1 MAGKMGIFGMIV
13 VDTKPVYEGITNN
26 TFMLSINPKANSTD
40 QKIARAFMSY
50 LLTAPVAQK
59 YAVGTS
65 QHVSVVNVEYAENVD
80 LLNTSPIMGKKLVL
94 APRFLFTNGAVA
106 TPVELALMAI
116 GSGKDVSTVLA
127 DTAKQIKT
135 ALGI

>member
-1 MAGKMGIFGMIV
+1 
-13 VDTKPVYEGITNN
+13 
-26 TFMLSINPKANSTD
+26 MLSINPKSNSTD
-40 QKIARAFMSY
+40 QKIARSFMSY

-65 QHVSVVNVEYAENVD
+65 QHVSVINVDYAANVD
-80 LLNTSPIMGKKLVL
+80 LLNTSVIMGKKLVL

-116 GSGKDVSTVLA
+116 GSGKDVSATLA
-127 DTAKQIKT
+127 DAAKQIKT
-135 ALGI
+135 ALGV

>member
-1 MAGKMGIFGMIV
+1 
-13 VDTKPVYEGITNN
+13 
-26 TFMLSINPKANSTD
+26 
-40 QKIARAFMSY
+40 MSY

-65 QHVSVVNVEYAENVD
+65 QHVSVINVDYAENID
-80 LLNTSPIMGKKLVL
+80 LLNTSVIMGKKLVL

-116 GSGKDVSTVLA
+116 GSGKDVSEVLA